1 MGMKERSH
9 GNRLGCLYNYIY
21 GSPPKK
27 REEDGN
33 HPIVSYLW
41 FLVLFPSGKCPRL
54 TFWKD
59 IETKEQSPQ
68 LPKGRFF
75 FFFFFFLFFSVFTG
89 SLNFPFRVILAR
101 WFREPIP
108 QSYHHLFF
116 FFFSKENL
124 AIKGSKAKKKQKKGS
139 SFTVPCVP
147 LSYATFS
154 DCLSTLWPS
163 YCVSLGKVVFLF
175 VLRSLSAEIEL
186 GNVVSKGC

>member
-68 LPKGRFF
+68 LPKG
-75 FFFFFFLFFSVFTG
+75 
-89 SLNFPFRVILAR
+89 ILAR

-124 AIKGSKAKKKQKKGS
+124 AIKGSKAKKKTKKGFFFHCS
-139 SFTVPCVP
+139 LCPSILCNILRLSVDP
-147 LSYATFS
+147 LAI
-154 DCLSTLWPS
+154 
-163 YCVSLGKVVFLF
+163 
-175 VLRSLSAEIEL
+175 VLR
-186 GNVVSKGC
+186 